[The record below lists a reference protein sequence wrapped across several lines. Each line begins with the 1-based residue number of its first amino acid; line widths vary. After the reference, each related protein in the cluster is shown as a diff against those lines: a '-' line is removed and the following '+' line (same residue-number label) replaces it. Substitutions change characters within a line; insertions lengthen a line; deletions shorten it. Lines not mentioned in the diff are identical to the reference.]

1 MNMPKDAHNAVEAP
15 TKTREAVGVE
25 SELAEEADA
34 VQEKPQPVEAPKSRA
49 FDVVVIGGGP
59 GGYAAAVRVAE
70 LGGRVLLVE
79 KDDLGGAHVNRGGV
93 SSKALLDSVNLLR
106 WLENAEDFG
115 VEVRHIRPLFDRMM
129 RRQARLVRQWRAAW
143 ELFAGDHHVQV
154 ARGRA
159 RLVEP
164 HVVEVELRDGKV
176 ERFKALSVIVATGS
190 SPAPPP
196 VPGGDGAGVLTS
208 DNVWEM
214 EELPSSLVVLG
225 GGYVGVEFAY
235 LFAQLG
241 AQVAL
246 VEVLPRILATE
257 DKDISKEMTR
267 LLEESGVRLC
277 LNAKVVGIA
286 DYEKQK
292 VVFFEG
298 LNGPGEVVAAKV
310 LAVAGRKPNIAHLGL
325 EAVGVRIEAGRIMA
339 DDHLRTSVKGIYAV
353 GDVLRGDGWAHLAAA
368 EGIVAGENA
377 MGGDRRIER
386 EGVPRCL
393 YTSPEIASVGLT
405 ELQAQEQGRA
415 IRTGLARFR
424 FNERALIAGEREGFV
439 KVIVSEPTEQVIGV
453 HIIGARAVD
462 LVAAGVLTLKA
473 GLTVNELLAT
483 IHAHP
488 SFVETFFEAVKATR
502 HAHGL

>member
-1 MNMPKDAHNAVEAP
+1 MFQAVEAP
-15 TKTREAVGVE
+15 PKTREAVAAE
-25 SELAEEADA
+25 SELADEADT
-34 VQEKPQPVEAPKSRA
+34 VQEEPQPAEAPKSRA

-79 KDDLGGAHVNRGGV
+79 KDDVGGAHVNRGGV
-93 SSKALLDSVNLLR
+93 SSKALLESVNLLR
-106 WLENAEDFG
+106 WLENAEEFG

-164 HVVEVELRDGKV
+164 HVVEVELRDEKV

-190 SPAPPP
+190 SPALPP
-196 VPGGDGAGVLTS
+196 VPGADAPDLLTS
-208 DNVWEM
+208 DNVWEL
-214 EELPSSLVVLG
+214 EELPSSLVVLSG
-225 GGYVGVEFAY
+225 GFVGVEFAY

-257 DKDISKEMTR
+257 DKDVSKEMTH
-267 LLEESGVRLC
+267 LLEESGVRIC
-277 LNAKVVGIA
+277 VNAKVTGIV
-286 DYEKQK
+286 DHDKRK
-292 VVFFEG
+292 IVFFEG
-298 LNGPGEVVAAKV
+298 LGGPGEVVAAKV
-310 LAVAGRKPNIAHLGL
+310 LAVTGRKPNVAHLGL
-325 EAVGVRIEAGRIMA
+325 EAVGVRVEAGRIVT
-339 DDHLRTSVKGIYAV
+339 DDHLRTNVKGIYAV
-353 GDVLRGDGWAHLAAA
+353 GDVIRGDGWAHLAAA

-405 ELQAQEQGRA
+405 EAQAQEQGRA

-424 FNERALIAGEREGFV
+424 FSERALIAGAREGFV

-453 HIIGARAVD
+453 HVLGAHATD
-462 LVAAGVLTLKA
+462 LIAAGVLTLKA
-473 GLTVNELLAT
+473 GLTVDELLAT

-488 SFVETFFEAVKATR
+488 SFAETFIEAIKAAR

>member
-1 MNMPKDAHNAVEAP
+1 MPKDAHNAVEAP
-15 TKTREAVGVE
+15 PKTREEVAAD
-25 SELAEEADA
+25 SELAEEAET
-34 VQEKPQPVEAPKSRA
+34 VQEEPQPVEVPKSRA

-79 KDDLGGAHVNRGGV
+79 KDDLGGTHVNRGGV
-93 SSKALLDSVNLLR
+93 SSKALLESINLLR
-106 WLENAEDFG
+106 WLENAEEFG
-115 VEVRHIRPLFDRMM
+115 VEVRHVRPLFDRLMK
-129 RRQARLVRQWRAAW
+129 RPARLVRQWRAAW
-143 ELFAGDHHVQV
+143 ELFAGDNRVQV

-159 RLVEP
+159 RLSEP

-176 ERFKALSVIVATGS
+176 EHFKALSVIVATGS

-196 VPGGDGAGVLTS
+196 VPGADSPGVLTS

-214 EELPSSLVVLG
+214 EELPSSLIVLG
-225 GGYVGVEFAY
+225 GGFVGVEFAY

-241 AQVAL
+241 VQVAL
-246 VEVLPRILATE
+246 VEVLPRLLATE

-277 LNAKVVGIA
+277 LNAKVTGIA
-286 DYEKQK
+286 DHEKQK

-310 LAVAGRKPNIAHLGL
+310 LAVAGRKPNITHLGL
-325 EAVGVRIEAGRIMA
+325 EAVGVRTEAGRIVV
-339 DDHLRTSVKGIYAV
+339 DDHLRTNLKGIYAV

-368 EGIVAGENA
+368 EGLVAGENA
-377 MGGDRRIER
+377 MGRDRRVER

-405 ELQAQEQGRA
+405 ESQAQEQGRA

-424 FNERALIAGEREGFV
+424 FSERALIAGAREGFV
-439 KVIVSEPTEQVIGV
+439 KVIVSEPTEQIIGV
-453 HIIGARAVD
+453 HIIGARATD
-462 LVAAGVLTLKA
+462 LIAGGVLTLKA
-473 GLTVNELLAT
+473 GLTVDELLST
-483 IHAHP
+483 VHAHP
-488 SFVETFFEAVKATR
+488 SFAETFIEAVKATR
-502 HAHGL
+502 RAPGL